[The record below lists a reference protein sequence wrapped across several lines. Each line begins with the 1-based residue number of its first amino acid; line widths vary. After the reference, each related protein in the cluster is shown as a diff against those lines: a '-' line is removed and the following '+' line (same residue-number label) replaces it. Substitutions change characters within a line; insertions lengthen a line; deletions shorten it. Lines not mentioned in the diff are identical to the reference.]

1 MPYSAEQT
9 ARLQR
14 AVDALPSAIFAEDL
28 ADVTA
33 RLAKSLTPDDPS
45 WITSDLAAALSDL
58 TLTGKR
64 LQDEGGDGPSA
75 AHSGIS
81 VLYEKGSDGYTDFL
95 RAYAG
100 AYRAWDDVMQAR
112 VTGANWATDLINGT
126 KSFFKDVGSG
136 VGGLAKGALGD
147 VFKGLWPV
155 FALIGAI
162 LLVIVIVAVVTK
174 GKISIR

>member
-95 RAYAG
+95 RAY
-100 AYRAWDDVMQAR
+100 
-112 VTGANWATDLINGT
+112 
-126 KSFFKDVGSG
+126 
-136 VGGLAKGALGD
+136 
-147 VFKGLWPV
+147 
-155 FALIGAI
+155 
-162 LLVIVIVAVVTK
+162 
-174 GKISIR
+174 